1 MSSETNL
8 PLIVDA
14 HLDLSM
20 NAMEWNRDLRM
31 PLHEIRRREQHLY
44 DYPDRGKGVVSF
56 DELRRGNIGLVVA
69 TQIARYVADG
79 NPLPGWKSPQQ
90 AWAHTQAQLAW
101 YREMEADGHLTPITC
116 LAELD
121 QHLTYWEGSTA
132 APKKIGYILS
142 LEGADSLVDVSYL
155 ERAYAYGLRAVGP
168 AHYGPGRYAQGT
180 NATGGLGPH
189 GRDLLR
195 EMENLNIILDATHLC
210 DDSFWEAMDHF
221 RGPVW
226 ASHHNCRALV
236 NHNRQFSD
244 EQLRELISRNAV
256 IGGVLDAWML
266 VPGWVRGVSTPKG
279 MNCSLEKVVDHM
291 DHICQLAGNADHIAI
306 GSDLD
311 GGYGKE
317 QSPYDLESIADL
329 QSIPRILARRGYSTS
344 DITKVTSGNWLRFLR
359 RVWN

>member
-1 MSSETNL
+1 MAYN
-8 PLIVDA
+8 PAHPFLIDA

-20 NAMEWNRDLRM
+20 NAMEWNRDLRL
-31 PLHEIRRREQHLY
+31 PLSEIRRREAGLT
-44 DYPDRGKGVVSF
+44 DYPDRGKNVVTF
-56 DELRRGNIGLVVA
+56 EELRKGNIGLVVA
-69 TQIARYVADG
+69 TQIARYVAEG
-79 NPLPGWKSPQQ
+79 NSLPGWKSPQQ

-101 YREMEADGHLTPITC
+101 YREMEAEGEMTPITDRAS
-116 LAELD
+116 LENHLD
-121 QHLTYWEGSTA
+121 YWGRSKDA
-132 APKKIGYILS
+132 RKKIGYILS
-142 LEGADSLVDVSYL
+142 LEGADSIVDVRYL

-180 NATGGLGPH
+180 NATGGLGPQ

-195 EMENLNIILDATHLC
+195 EMDRLGIILDATHLC
-210 DDSFWEAMDHF
+210 DDSFREAMDHF
-221 RGPVW
+221 KGPVW

-244 EQLRELISRNAV
+244 DQLRELISRGAV

-266 VPGWVRGVSTPKG
+266 VPGWIRGISTPKG
-279 MNCSLEKVVDHM
+279 TGCDMSRLIDHM

-311 GGYGKE
+311 GGYGQE

-329 QSIPRILARRGYSTS
+329 QRIPVLLRQRGYSEA
-344 DITKVTSGNWLRFLR
+344 DIEKVTSGNWLRFLR
-359 RVWN
+359 KAWK